1 MVMSQFRKNNR
12 SYLSSMVNNIVSGQL
27 VFRPAPPGDIG
38 PSGKTGLILSKRE
51 QKIDVT
57 DEEVGTIKKCIANG
71 LPSSD
76 TVTIATE
83 DLNDEA
89 EFADVLKETGKH
101 RPKKLSW
108 AKQLDR
114 EHQLDELALM
124 AMRIIDRSLE
134 PLLKVEPLEEIHFSY
149 SKNARFCLAIAW
161 LALVERGLFPLPP
174 LGYKRFEERE
184 SNPCGAM
191 HFVSASDVDDGYF
204 YTIGIALSPEAQA
217 LETMDGSFGLDGEL
231 IVPGQAVSPI
241 PPFLAMAT
249 RLFAAS
255 IPTSSNIS
263 EEVHSIPMRNFPHP
277 SHVLDLEP
285 RRGGTHYQT
294 CRPTNLDEAVTDLKI
309 QLNRYQNTQSV
320 SKQSGDFQNGLPKV
334 GAVFDVTG
342 LSRGEIVYWMK
353 GILDDGVLNQNK
365 RLVALYLNV
374 EHTPSDRVGTI
385 NSVVDIAADF
395 GLKYVA
401 VTDEVE
407 DPMLPDLLEYL
418 TPDELNDVADNSDAR
433 GVIVIDGRPI
443 DPVYTASTAAQRIQS
458 VYSTLSVD
466 ILKMGMWLC
475 LDAMNARSVWTNILN
490 NPHVPRKMLLMPI
503 GIVEPWNAFVDN
515 RNPDKTSRPIS
526 DPFKKIQFMI
536 EEAKL
541 LKMPSLLT
549 DTRHK
554 EKWVLLGMKS
564 PSDEAHAR
572 ERFIR
577 DQRNGTILGRTND
590 SVIPLLTWEEF
601 MECERLARKEGILLG
616 QAGSIEGEQVFKIIS
631 ETTYDAAKEG
641 KNPATAIWTAETER
655 VLRTGAIIA
664 SDLQQERSAAV
675 SPFLAIINRGN
686 ESHAKLDGWLRF
698 LADLNRSDRYDGK
711 LKIELDD
718 ERKNLSG
725 LLNSLLENQMVW
737 KKSERASDLSKYQK
751 TWENYRREYVRYH
764 LLIKDNFRKV
774 RDLVSSE
781 WNLMENH
788 K

>member
-1 MVMSQFRKNNR
+1 MVH
-12 SYLSSMVNNIVSGQL
+12 NIISGQL
-27 VFRPAPPGDIG
+27 IFRPAPPGDIG
-38 PSGKTGLILSKRE
+38 HNGKPGLILPKRE
-51 QKIDVT
+51 QKIDAT
-57 DEEVGTIKKCIANG
+57 NEEVAIIKKCIANG
-71 LPSSD
+71 LPSSNM
-76 TVTIATE
+76 VTTATE
-83 DLNDEA
+83 DLNDA
-89 EFADVLKETGKH
+89 VEFADVLKESGKH
-101 RPKKLSW
+101 RPRNLSW
-108 AKQLDR
+108 AKQLER
-114 EHQLDELALM
+114 EHQSDELALM
-124 AMRIIDRSLE
+124 AMRIIDRSLK

-149 SKNARFCLAIAW
+149 SNNARFCLAIAW

-174 LGYKRFEERE
+174 LGYKRFEERQ

-217 LETMDGSFGLDGEL
+217 LETLDGSFGLDGEL

-263 EEVHSIPMRNFPHP
+263 EEVHSIPMRDFPHP
-277 SHVLDLEP
+277 SHVLDFEP
-285 RRGGTHYQT
+285 RRGGTHYQA
-294 CRPTNLDEAVTDLKI
+294 CRPTDLDEVVTDLKI
-309 QLNRYQNTQSV
+309 QLNRYQSTQSIHREN
-320 SKQSGDFQNGLPKV
+320 GDYQNGLPKV

-342 LSRGEIVYWMK
+342 LSRGETVYWIK
-353 GILDDGVLNQNK
+353 GILNDAELNQNK

-374 EHTPSDRVGTI
+374 EQTPSDRVGTI

-418 TPDELNDVADNSDAR
+418 TPDELNDVADHSDAR

-475 LDAMNARSVWTNILN
+475 LDAMNARRVWTNILN

-503 GIVEPWNAFVDN
+503 GIVEPWNAFVDS
-515 RNPDKTSRPIS
+515 RNPDKTSRPIL

-655 VLRTGAIIA
+655 VLRTGAVIA
-664 SDLQQERSAAV
+664 SDLHQERSAAV
-675 SPFLAIINRGN
+675 SPFLAVINRGN

-698 LADLNRSDRYDGK
+698 LTELNKRDRYNGK
-711 LKIELDD
+711 LKIELDN

-725 LLNSLLENQMVW
+725 LLNSLLENQIVW
-737 KKSERASDLSKYQK
+737 KKSTRASDLSKYQK
-751 TWENYRREYVRYH
+751 TWENYRQGYMKYH
-764 LLIKDNFRKV
+764 FLIKDSFKKV

-781 WNLMENH
+781 WNLIETP

>member
-1 MVMSQFRKNNR
+1 MVHNI
-12 SYLSSMVNNIVSGQL
+12 LSDRL
-27 VFRPAPPGDIG
+27 VFRPSPPGDMG
-38 PSGKTGLILSKRE
+38 PNGKAGLILPKRE
-51 QKIDVT
+51 QKIDAT
-57 DEEVGTIKKCIANG
+57 DEEVGIIKKCIANG
-71 LPSSD
+71 LPSSNML
-76 TVTIATE
+76 TTATE
-83 DLNDEA
+83 DLNDA
-89 EFADVLKETGKH
+89 VEFVDILKESSKH

-108 AKQLDR
+108 TKQLDR

-134 PLLKVEPLEEIHFSY
+134 PLLKVEPLQEIHFSY
-149 SKNARFCLAIAW
+149 SNNARFCLAIAW

-277 SHVLDLEP
+277 SHVLDFQP

-294 CRPTNLDEAVTDLKI
+294 CRPTNLDEVVTDLKI
-309 QLNRYQNTQSV
+309 QLNRYQSTQSV
-320 SKQSGDFQNGLPKV
+320 SRQSGDFQNGLAKV

-342 LSRGEIVYWMK
+342 LSRSEIVYWMK
-353 GILDDGVLNQNK
+353 GILNDVKLNQSK

-374 EHTPSDRVGTI
+374 EQTPSDRVGTI

-401 VTDEVE
+401 VTDDVE

-418 TPDELNDVADNSDAR
+418 TPDELNDVADYSDTR
-433 GVIVIDGRPI
+433 DVIVIDARPV

-475 LDAMNARSVWTNILN
+475 LDAVNARSVWTNILN

-515 RNPDKTSRPIS
+515 RNPDKTSRPIL

-675 SPFLAIINRGN
+675 SPFLAVINRGN

-698 LADLNRSDRYDGK
+698 LAELKNRNKYDGK
-711 LKIELDD
+711 LKIELDN

-725 LLNSLLENQMVW
+725 LLDSLLENQIVW
-737 KKSERASDLSKYQK
+737 KKSGRASDLSKYQK
-751 TWENYRREYVRYH
+751 SWENYRREYVKYH
-764 LLIKDNFRKV
+764 FLIKDNFRKV
-774 RDLVSSE
+774 RDLVSSA
-781 WNLMENH
+781 WNLMETP

>member
-1 MVMSQFRKNNR
+1 MTQFRKNNR
-12 SYLSSMVNNIVSGQL
+12 SYLSSMVHNILSGQL
-27 VFRPAPPGDIG
+27 VFRPAPPGDMG
-38 PSGKTGLILSKRE
+38 SDGKTGLILPKKE

-57 DEEVGTIKKCIANG
+57 DEEVGIIRKCIANG
-71 LPSSD
+71 LPSSNM
-76 TVTIATE
+76 VTTATE
-83 DLNDEA
+83 DLNDA
-89 EFADVLKETGKH
+89 VEFVDVLKGASKH
-101 RPKKLSW
+101 RPKKLGW
-108 AKQLDR
+108 TEQLDR
-114 EHQLDELALM
+114 EHQLDKLALT
-124 AMRIIDRSLE
+124 AMRIIDRSLK
-134 PLLKVEPLEEIHFSY
+134 PLLKVDPLIEIQFSY
-149 SKNARFCLAIAW
+149 SNNARFCLAIAW

-174 LGYKRFEERE
+174 LGYKRFEGRK
-184 SNPCGAM
+184 SIPSGAM

-277 SHVLDLEP
+277 SHVLDFEP
-285 RRGGTHYQT
+285 RRGGTRYQT
-294 CRPTNLDEAVTDLKI
+294 CRPTTLDEEVTDLKI
-309 QLNRYQNTQSV
+309 QLNRYQSTQGV
-320 SKQSGDFQNGLPKV
+320 PRESGDDQNSLPEV

-342 LSRGEIVYWMK
+342 LSRGEMVYWMK
-353 GILDDGVLNQNK
+353 GILYDPYLNQSK
-365 RLVALYLNV
+365 RRVALYLNV
-374 EHTPSDRVGTI
+374 ERTLSDRVGTI
-385 NSVVDIAADF
+385 NSVVDIATDF

-401 VTDEVE
+401 VTDDVE

-418 TPDELNDVADNSDAR
+418 TPDELNDVADHSDAR
-433 GVIVIDGRPI
+433 GVIVIDGRPV

-475 LDAMNARSVWTNILN
+475 LDAMNARRVWTNILN
-490 NPHVPRKMLLMPI
+490 NPHIPRKMLLMPI

-515 RNPDKTSRPIS
+515 RNLDKTSRPIL
-526 DPFKKIQFMI
+526 DPFRKIQFMI

-655 VLRTGAIIA
+655 VLRTGAVIA
-664 SDLQQERSAAV
+664 SDLHQERSAAV

-698 LADLNRSDRYDGK
+698 LAELKKRNKYEAR
-711 LKIELDD
+711 LKIELDN

-725 LLNSLLENQMVW
+725 LLNSLLESQIVW
-737 KKSERASDLSKYQK
+737 KKSGRPSDLSKYQK
-751 TWENYRREYVRYH
+751 EWDNYRREYVKYH
-764 LLIKDNFRKV
+764 LLIKDNFRKA

-781 WNLMENH
+781 WNLMETP

>member
-1 MVMSQFRKNNR
+1 MVHNI
-12 SYLSSMVNNIVSGQL
+12 LSDRL
-27 VFRPAPPGDIG
+27 VFRPSPPGDMG
-38 PSGKTGLILSKRE
+38 PNGKAGLILPKRE
-51 QKIDVT
+51 QKIDAT
-57 DEEVGTIKKCIANG
+57 DEEVGIIKKCIANG
-71 LPSSD
+71 LPSSNML
-76 TVTIATE
+76 TTATE
-83 DLNDEA
+83 DLNDA
-89 EFADVLKETGKH
+89 VEFVDILKESSKH
-101 RPKKLSW
+101 RPRKLSW
-108 AKQLDR
+108 TKQLDR

-124 AMRIIDRSLE
+124 AMSIIDRSLE
-134 PLLKVEPLEEIHFSY
+134 PLLKVEPLQEIHFSY
-149 SKNARFCLAIAW
+149 SNNARFCLAIAW

-277 SHVLDLEP
+277 SHVLDFQP

-309 QLNRYQNTQSV
+309 QLNRYQSTQSV
-320 SKQSGDFQNGLPKV
+320 SRQSGDFQNGLAKV

-342 LSRGEIVYWMK
+342 LSRSEIVYWMK
-353 GILDDGVLNQNK
+353 GILNDVKLNQSK

-374 EHTPSDRVGTI
+374 EQTSSDRVGTI

-401 VTDEVE
+401 VTDDVE

-418 TPDELNDVADNSDAR
+418 TPDELNDVADYSDTR
-433 GVIVIDGRPI
+433 DVIVIDARPV

-475 LDAMNARSVWTNILN
+475 LDAVNARRVWTNILN

-515 RNPDKTSRPIS
+515 RNPDKTSRPIL

-577 DQRNGTILGRTND
+577 DQRNGTILGRTNN

-675 SPFLAIINRGN
+675 SPFLAVINRGN

-698 LADLNRSDRYDGK
+698 LAELKNRNKYDGK
-711 LKIELDD
+711 LKIELDN
-718 ERKNLSG
+718 ERKNLSD
-725 LLNSLLENQMVW
+725 LLNSLLENQIVW
-737 KKSERASDLSKYQK
+737 KKSGRASDLSKYQK
-751 TWENYRREYVRYH
+751 TWENYRREYVKYH
-764 LLIKDNFRKV
+764 SLIKDNFRKV

-781 WNLMENH
+781 WNLMETP

>member
-1 MVMSQFRKNNR
+1 MTQLRKNNR
-12 SYLSSMVNNIVSGQL
+12 TYLSSMVHNIVSGQL
-27 VFRPAPPGDIG
+27 VFRPAPPGDMG
-38 PSGKTGLILSKRE
+38 PDGKTGLILPKKE

-57 DEEVGTIKKCIANG
+57 DEEVGIIKNCIANG
-71 LPSSD
+71 LPSSNM
-76 TVTIATE
+76 VTTATE
-83 DLNDEA
+83 DLIDA
-89 EFADVLKETGKH
+89 VEFVDVLKGSSK
-101 RPKKLSW
+101 RRLKKLGW
-108 AKQLDR
+108 TEQLDR
-114 EHQLDELALM
+114 EHQLDELALI
-124 AMRIIDRSLE
+124 AMRIIERSLK
-134 PLLKVEPLEEIHFSY
+134 PLLKVEPLIEIQFSY
-149 SKNARFCLAIAW
+149 SNNAKFCLAIAW

-184 SNPCGAM
+184 TNPSGAM

-217 LETMDGSFGLDGEL
+217 LETMDGTFGLDGEL

-277 SHVLDLEP
+277 SHVLDFEP

-294 CRPTNLDEAVTDLKI
+294 CRPTTLDEAVTDLKI
-309 QLNRYQNTQSV
+309 QLNRYQSMQSV
-320 SKQSGDFQNGLPKV
+320 PRESGDHQNSLPKV

-353 GILDDGVLNQNK
+353 GILDDAYLNQRK

-374 EHTPSDRVGTI
+374 ERTPSDRVGTI

-418 TPDELNDVADNSDAR
+418 TPDELNDVADHSDAR

-475 LDAMNARSVWTNILN
+475 LDAMNARRVWTNILN
-490 NPHVPRKMLLMPI
+490 NPHVPKKMLLMPI

-515 RNPDKTSRPIS
+515 RNPDKTSRPIL

-536 EEAKL
+536 EEARL

-564 PSDEAHAR
+564 PNDEAHAR

-590 SVIPLLTWEEF
+590 SVLPLLTWEEF
-601 MECERLARKEGILLG
+601 MECERLARKEGIILG

-655 VLRTGAIIA
+655 VLRTGAVIA
-664 SDLQQERSAAV
+664 SDLHQERSAAV

-698 LADLNRSDRYDGK
+698 LAKLSNRNKYEER
-711 LKIELDD
+711 LKIELDNV
-718 ERKNLSG
+718 RKNLSG
-725 LLNSLLENQMVW
+725 LLNSLLESQIVW
-737 KKSERASDLSKYQK
+737 KKSGRPSDLSKYQK
-751 TWENYRREYVRYH
+751 EWDNYRREYVKYH
-764 LLIKDNFRKV
+764 FLIKDNFRKV

-781 WNLMENH
+781 WNLMETP

>member
-1 MVMSQFRKNNR
+1 MTQFRKNNR
-12 SYLSSMVNNIVSGQL
+12 SYLSSMVHNILSGQL
-27 VFRPAPPGDIG
+27 VFRPAPPGDMG
-38 PSGKTGLILSKRE
+38 PNGKPGLILPKRE

-57 DEEVGTIKKCIANG
+57 DEEVGTIRKCIANG
-71 LPSSD
+71 LPSSSMVK
-76 TVTIATE
+76 TAIE
-83 DLNDEA
+83 DLNDTV
-89 EFADVLKETGKH
+89 EFVDVLKETSKH

-108 AKQLDR
+108 TKQLER

-124 AMRIIDRSLE
+124 AMKIIDRSLK
-134 PLLKVEPLEEIHFSY
+134 PLLKVEPLVEIQFSY
-149 SKNARFCLAIAW
+149 SNNARFSLAIAW

-277 SHVLDLEP
+277 SHVLDFEP

-309 QLNRYQNTQSV
+309 QLNRYQSTQGV
-320 SKQSGDFQNGLPKV
+320 SRESGDYQNGLPKV

-342 LSRGEIVYWMK
+342 MTKGEIANWMK
-353 GILDDGVLNQNK
+353 GILDDVELSQNK
-365 RLVALYLNV
+365 SLVALYLNI
-374 EHTPSDRVGTI
+374 EQTPSDRVGTI
-385 NSVVDIAADF
+385 NSIVDIAADF

-401 VTDEVE
+401 VTDDVE

-418 TPDELNDVADNSDAR
+418 TPDELNDVADYSDVR
-433 GVIVIDGRPI
+433 GVIVIDGRPV

-475 LDAMNARSVWTNILN
+475 LDAMNARRVWTNILN

-503 GIVEPWNAFVDN
+503 GIVEPWNAFLDN
-515 RNPDKTSRPIS
+515 RNPDKTSRPIL

-601 MECERLARKEGILLG
+601 MECERLARKEGIILG

-664 SDLQQERSAAV
+664 SDLHQERSAAV

-698 LADLNRSDRYDGK
+698 LAELKKRNRYDGK
-711 LKIELDD
+711 LKIELDNQ
-718 ERKNLSG
+718 RKNLSG
-725 LLNSLLENQMVW
+725 LLDSLLENQIVW
-737 KKSERASDLSKYQK
+737 KKSGHASDLSKYQK
-751 TWENYRREYVRYH
+751 TWENYRREYVKYH
-764 LLIKDNFRKV
+764 FLIKDNFRKV
-774 RDLVSSE
+774 RDLVSSA
-781 WNLMENH
+781 WNLMETP

>member
-1 MVMSQFRKNNR
+1 
-12 SYLSSMVNNIVSGQL
+12 L
-27 VFRPAPPGDIG
+27 
-38 PSGKTGLILSKRE
+38 
-51 QKIDVT
+51 
-57 DEEVGTIKKCIANG
+57 
-71 LPSSD
+71 
-76 TVTIATE
+76 
-83 DLNDEA
+83 
-89 EFADVLKETGKH
+89 
-101 RPKKLSW
+101 
-108 AKQLDR
+108 
-114 EHQLDELALM
+114 
-124 AMRIIDRSLE
+124 
-134 PLLKVEPLEEIHFSY
+134 
-149 SKNARFCLAIAW
+149 
-161 LALVERGLFPLPP
+161 
-174 LGYKRFEERE
+174 
-184 SNPCGAM
+184 
-191 HFVSASDVDDGYF
+191 
-204 YTIGIALSPEAQA
+204 
-217 LETMDGSFGLDGEL
+217 DGSFGLDGEL

-277 SHVLDLEP
+277 SHVLDFEP
-285 RRGGTHYQT
+285 RRGGTHYQA

-309 QLNRYQNTQSV
+309 QLNRYQSTQSIPRD
-320 SKQSGDFQNGLPKV
+320 GDHQNGLPKV

-342 LSRGEIVYWMK
+342 LSRGEIVYWIK
-353 GILDDGVLNQNK
+353 GILDDVDLNQNK
-365 RLVALYLNV
+365 RLIALYLNV
-374 EHTPSDRVGTI
+374 EQTPSDRVGTI

-407 DPMLPDLLEYL
+407 DSMLPDLLEYL
-418 TPDELNDVADNSDAR
+418 TPDELNDVADHSDAR

-475 LDAMNARSVWTNILN
+475 LDAMNARRVWTNILD

-515 RNPDKTSRPIS
+515 RNPDKTSRPIL

-564 PSDEAHAR
+564 PSDEPHAR

-577 DQRNGTILGRTND
+577 DQRNGRILGRTND

-601 MECERLARKEGILLG
+601 MECERLARKDGILLG

-631 ETTYDAAKEG
+631 ETTYDAAREG

-655 VLRTGAIIA
+655 VLRTGAVIA
-664 SDLQQERSAAV
+664 SDLHQERSAAV

-698 LADLNRSDRYDGK
+698 LAELKKRDRYDGK
-711 LKIELDD
+711 LKIELDN

-725 LLNSLLENQMVW
+725 LLNSLLENQNLW
-737 KKSERASDLSKYQK
+737 KKSTRASDLSKYQK
-751 TWENYRREYVRYH
+751 TWENYRREYVKYH
-764 LLIKDNFRKV
+764 FLIKDSFKKV

-781 WNLMENH
+781 WNLIETP

>member
-1 MVMSQFRKNNR
+1 MVH
-12 SYLSSMVNNIVSGQL
+12 NIISGQL

-38 PSGKTGLILSKRE
+38 PNGKPGLILPKRE
-51 QKIDVT
+51 QKIDAT
-57 DEEVGTIKKCIANG
+57 NEEVGIIKKCIANG
-71 LPSSD
+71 LPSSYI
-76 TVTIATE
+76 VTTATE
-83 DLNDEA
+83 DLNDA
-89 EFADVLKETGKH
+89 IEFADVLKESGKH

-108 AKQLDR
+108 AKQLER

-124 AMRIIDRSLE
+124 AMRIIDRSLK

-149 SKNARFCLAIAW
+149 SNNARFCLAIAW

-184 SNPCGAM
+184 RNPCGAM

-263 EEVHSIPMRNFPHP
+263 EEIHSIPMRNFPHP
-277 SHVLDLEP
+277 SHVLDFEP
-285 RRGGTHYQT
+285 RRGGTHYQA
-294 CRPTNLDEAVTDLKI
+294 CRATDLDEAVTELKI
-309 QLNRYQNTQSV
+309 QLNRYQNTQSIHRE
-320 SKQSGDFQNGLPKV
+320 SGDYQNGLPKV

-342 LSRGEIVYWMK
+342 LSRGETVYWIK
-353 GILDDGVLNQNK
+353 GILNDAELNQNK

-374 EHTPSDRVGTI
+374 EQTPSDRVGTI
-385 NSVVDIAADF
+385 NSVVDIAGDF

-418 TPDELNDVADNSDAR
+418 TPNELNDVADHSDAR

-475 LDAMNARSVWTNILN
+475 LDAMNARRVWTNILN

-515 RNPDKTSRPIS
+515 RNPDKTSRPIL
-526 DPFKKIQFMI
+526 DPFKKIMFMI

-541 LKMPSLLT
+541 LKIPSLLT

-577 DQRNGTILGRTND
+577 DQRNDTILGRTND

-601 MECERLARKEGILLG
+601 MECERSARKEGILLG

-655 VLRTGAIIA
+655 VLRTGAVIA
-664 SDLQQERSAAV
+664 TDLHQERSAAV
-675 SPFLAIINRGN
+675 SPFLAVINRGN

-698 LADLNRSDRYDGK
+698 LAELKKRDRYDGK
-711 LKIELDD
+711 LKIKLDI

-725 LLNSLLENQMVW
+725 LLNSLLENQIVW
-737 KKSERASDLSKYQK
+737 KKSARASDLSKYQK
-751 TWENYRREYVRYH
+751 TWENYRQGYVKYH
-764 LLIKDNFRKV
+764 FLIKDSFKKV

-781 WNLMENH
+781 WNLIETP

>member
-1 MVMSQFRKNNR
+1 MTQLIKNNR
-12 SYLSSMVNNIVSGQL
+12 SYLSSMVRNILSGQL
-27 VFRPAPPGDIG
+27 VFRPAPPGDMD
-38 PSGKTGLILSKRE
+38 PNGKPGLILPKRE
-51 QKIDVT
+51 QKINVT
-57 DEEVGTIKKCIANG
+57 DEEVGTIRKCIANG
-71 LPSSD
+71 LPSSSMVK
-76 TVTIATE
+76 TAIE
-83 DLNDEA
+83 DLNDA
-89 EFADVLKETGKH
+89 VEFVDVLKETSKH
-101 RPKKLSW
+101 HPKKLSW
-108 AKQLDR
+108 TKQLER

-124 AMRIIDRSLE
+124 AMKIIDRSLK
-134 PLLKVEPLEEIHFSY
+134 PLLKVEPLVEVQFSY
-149 SKNARFCLAIAW
+149 SNNARFSLAIAW

-241 PPFLAMAT
+241 PPFLAMAS

-277 SHVLDLEP
+277 SHVLDFEP

-309 QLNRYQNTQSV
+309 QLNRYQSTQGV
-320 SKQSGDFQNGLPKV
+320 SRDSGDYQNGLPKV

-342 LSRGEIVYWMK
+342 MTKGEIANWMK
-353 GILDDGVLNQNK
+353 GILGDVELSQNK
-365 RLVALYLNV
+365 SLVALYLNI
-374 EHTPSDRVGTI
+374 EQTPSDRVGTI
-385 NSVVDIAADF
+385 NSIVDIAADF

-401 VTDEVE
+401 VTDDVE

-418 TPDELNDVADNSDAR
+418 TPDELNDVADYSDAR
-433 GVIVIDGRPI
+433 GVIVIDGRPV

-475 LDAMNARSVWTNILN
+475 LDAMNARRVWTNILN

-515 RNPDKTSRPIS
+515 RNPDKTSRPIL

-601 MECERLARKEGILLG
+601 MECERLARKEGIILG

-664 SDLQQERSAAV
+664 SDLHQERSAAV

-698 LADLNRSDRYDGK
+698 VAELKKPNRHDGK
-711 LKIELDD
+711 FKTELDNQ
-718 ERKNLSG
+718 RKNLSG
-725 LLNSLLENQMVW
+725 LLDSLLENQIVW
-737 KKSERASDLSKYQK
+737 KKSGRASDLSKYQIA
-751 TWENYRREYVRYH
+751 WENYRREYVKYH
-764 LLIKDNFRKV
+764 FLIKDNFRKV
-774 RDLVSSE
+774 RDLVSSA
-781 WNLMENH
+781 WNLMETP